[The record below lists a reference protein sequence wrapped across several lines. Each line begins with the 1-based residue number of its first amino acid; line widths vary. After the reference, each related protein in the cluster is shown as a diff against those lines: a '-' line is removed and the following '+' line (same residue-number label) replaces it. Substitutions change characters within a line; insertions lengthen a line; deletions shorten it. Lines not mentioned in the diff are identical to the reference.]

1 MNYKQLLIGKAY
13 VGIDHLRQKGPNV
26 TNLWEKHFKLH
37 NTMSYDEIKQKVITQ
52 ANDHHRVKAYT
63 P

>member
-26 TNLWEKHFKLH
+26 TNLWEKTFQVAQITH
-37 NTMSYDEIKQKVITQ
+37 EIFLTIKYGFCKKSLRKDATL
-52 ANDHHRVKAYT
+52 T
-63 P
+63 S

>member
-37 NTMSYDEIKQKVITQ
+37 K
-52 ANDHHRVKAYT
+52 
-63 P
+63 